1 MASKPK
7 YNLYIDEC
15 GDHTLATYDRNFPIF
30 TLCGILVPV
39 KKVNAFKKAIDE
51 LKIEFWNTTN
61 VILHSRD
68 IRKCEKEFEILF
80 DVDVKKR
87 FYKRVNEVLSIQG
100 IYVIVCCSV
109 QKEQCIEKHGIDADI
124 YGTALKYVIQ
134 RSIFCVDDISSEG
147 GIIDVIVE
155 RRGKREDT
163 ALLNYYNKLRFT
175 GMHYIS
181 PERLA
186 EHMGRFGFSKK
197 TENVFGL
204 QIADLIAYPI
214 SRYVLNPNKQNPA
227 FDVIS
232 SNIYTS
238 NCKRLGLK
246 IFPDK

>member
-1 MASKPK
+1 M
-7 YNLYIDEC
+7 
-15 GDHTLATYDRNFPIF
+15 
-30 TLCGILVPV
+30 
-39 KKVNAFKKAIDE
+39 
-51 LKIEFWNTTN
+51 
-61 VILHSRD
+61 
-68 IRKCEKEFEILF
+68 
-80 DVDVKKR
+80 
-87 FYKRVNEVLSIQG
+87 
-100 IYVIVCCSV
+100 
-109 QKEQCIEKHGIDADI
+109 DADI
-124 YGTALKYVIQ
+124 YGIALKYVIQ
-134 RSIFCVDDISSEG
+134 RSIFCVDDTSSEG

-175 GMHYIS
+175 GMHHIS

-186 EHMGRFGFSKK
+186 EHIGRFEFSKK

-232 SNIYTS
+232 SNIYT
-238 NCKRLGLK
+238 NNGKRLGLK